1 MSFRILFKHAATAG
15 FAAAAL
21 FVGMLPA
28 SGQSAPQT
36 ASTPPSDK
44 PYTVE
49 DGNKVDPKTYNGYRR
64 YHSVCHT
71 CHGPD
76 GMGSSFAPSLVES
89 LTRLSSDQFEGIVA
103 GGQQGNAGGNVRVMP
118 PFGSDPNVMDHI
130 LDIYSYLKA
139 RSDGALGRGRP
150 ERLVAAKTN

>member
-1 MSFRILFKHAATAG
+1 MNFRILFRQAAVAG

-21 FVGMLPA
+21 FVGMYPA
-28 SGQSAPQT
+28 SGQSAQT

-64 YHSVCHT
+64 YHSICHT

-76 GMGSSFAPSLVES
+76 GLGSSFAPSLVDS
-89 LTRLSSDQFEGIVA
+89 LKRISSDQFEGIVA
-103 GGQQGNAGGNVRVMP
+103 GGVQGNNGGNIRVMP
-118 PFGSDPNVMDHI
+118 AFASDPNVMDYI

-150 ERLVAAKTN
+150 ERIVAAKTN

>member
-1 MSFRILFKHAATAG
+1 MTFRILFRHAAVAG
-15 FAAAAL
+15 FAAAVL
-21 FVGMLPA
+21 FVGMIPA
-28 SGQSAPQT
+28 GGQSAQQT

-76 GMGSSFAPSLVES
+76 GLGSSFAPSLVDS
-89 LTRLSSDQFEGIVA
+89 LKRISSDEFEGIVA
-103 GGQQGNAGGNVRVMP
+103 GGRQGNDGGNVRVMP
-118 PFGSDPNVMDHI
+118 AFASDPNVMDYI

>member
-1 MSFRILFKHAATAG
+1 MNCRILFRQAVVAG

-21 FVGMLPA
+21 FVGMIPA
-28 SGQSAPQT
+28 SGQSAQQT

-76 GMGSSFAPSLVES
+76 GLGSSFAPSLVDS
-89 LTRLSSDQFEGIVA
+89 LKRLSSDEFEGIVA
-103 GGQQGNAGGNVRVMP
+103 GGRQGNAGGNVRVMP
-118 PFGSDPNVMDHI
+118 AFGSDPNVMDYI

-139 RSDGALGRGRP
+139 RSDGVLARGRP
-150 ERLVAAKTN
+150 ERLAAKTN